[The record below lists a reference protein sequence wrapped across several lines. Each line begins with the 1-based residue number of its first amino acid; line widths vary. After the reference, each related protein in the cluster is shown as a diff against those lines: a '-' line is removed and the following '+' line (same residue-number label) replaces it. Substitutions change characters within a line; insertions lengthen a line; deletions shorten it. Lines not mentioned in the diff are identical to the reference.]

1 MRVRRRVL
9 AAGHSL
15 IEVLIA
21 VFVVAGCAMMFSA
34 LVPPSIKTG
43 RMVGNYQQAASV
55 VQHKVDQ
62 LRAVGFGRLTYDELH
77 DAGIIDSTPT
87 ALPFSFK
94 NVDGLASIYP
104 NPVATVQVED
114 YSSNIKRVTV
124 TLTWTGSAY
133 KQGNGSLSTVALIA
147 RA

>member
-34 LVPPSIKTG
+34 LIPPSVKTG
-43 RMVGNYQQAASV
+43 RMVGNYQQAASL

-62 LRAVGFGRLTYDELH
+62 LRAVGYGRLNYTELS
-77 DAGIIDSTPT
+77 DAGIIDPDVTT
-87 ALPFSFK
+87 LPFHFDQ
-94 NVDGLASIYP
+94 VDDLNSLYP
-104 NPVATVQVED
+104 GPSATVNVED
-114 YSSNIKRVTV
+114 FSANVRRVTV

-133 KQGNGSLSTVALIA
+133 KQGNGSLTAVALIA
-147 RA
+147 RG